1 MIGKKLVSLRKQKG
15 LSQEEVANRLNV
27 SRQTISNWENAQALP
42 TIDKAKELSKLYNV
56 SIDELLDNEINNKE
70 YKIGSNT
77 EKLAGIIIMMFKIA
91 AVIAIIFLF
100 ILFVVILV
108 RNHIENKERN
118 YKSFA
123 INCYLD
129 EEEYY
134 ISYSEGKGGVAHY
147 SCKSEDCDYDVLNE
161 ISNILYIDG
170 GALEKK
176 DHIKIYFVN
185 RNGTCDER

>member
-77 EKLAGIIIMMFKIA
+77 EKLAGIIIVMFKVA
-91 AVIAIIFLF
+91 LVLHLF
-100 ILFVVILV
+100 SYLFSLLM
-108 RNHIENKERN
+108 
-118 YKSFA
+118 F
-123 INCYLD
+123 
-129 EEEYY
+129 
-134 ISYSEGKGGVAHY
+134 
-147 SCKSEDCDYDVLNE
+147 
-161 ISNILYIDG
+161 
-170 GALEKK
+170 
-176 DHIKIYFVN
+176 
-185 RNGTCDER
+185 